1 MSTIPI
7 KKNVREEVCSMS
19 FEDTTVSILIVTKE
33 NSTTGGKVSS
43 FQQQMGELGRTIE
56 VTSWPDQAVIVFKRG
71 DKSREVELTSQE
83 FRLLWLMLVRLR
95 KDNAFGDM
103 PEHLGGIVMRGGP
116 LGPMIG

>member
-33 NSTTGGKVSS
+33 NSTTGGKVAS
-43 FQQQMGELGRTIE
+43 FQQQMGDLGKMIE
-56 VTSWPDQAVIVFKRG
+56 VTSWPDQATIVFKKG
-71 DKSREVELTSQE
+71 GQTRELELTSQE

-95 KDNAFGDM
+95 KDNAFGDT
-103 PEHLGGIVMRGGP
+103 PEHLIPMHRGIPGP
-116 LGPMIG
+116 LIG